1 MSELRK
7 YELLHPMQDND
18 EWLQD
23 RIAKASDILS
33 IVHEGNNPGVC
44 LRNDKIIHIKEDG
57 NLVHWKVMSD

>member
-33 IVHEGNNPGVC
+33 IVHEGNDPRVC
-44 LRNDKIIHIKEDG
+44 LRNDKIIYIKEDG